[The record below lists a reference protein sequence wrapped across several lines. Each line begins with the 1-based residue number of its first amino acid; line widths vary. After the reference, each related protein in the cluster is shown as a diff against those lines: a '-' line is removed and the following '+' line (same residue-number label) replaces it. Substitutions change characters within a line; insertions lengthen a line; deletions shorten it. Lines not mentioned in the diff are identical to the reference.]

1 MICLAGSLSCNNATD
16 NSDIDLFFLLDKPI
30 NDDYNLKYEEID
42 IWWNTPYQ
50 ILTVYRGF
58 LAQTPWGV
66 ANF

>member
-1 MICLAGSLSCNNATD
+1 MYLSWQKHYYYFIVNR
-16 NSDIDLFFLLDKPI
+16 DLFVKNKNYPFRC
-30 NDDYNLKYEEID
+30 NLKYEEID